1 MEEFVIAGKPVLI
14 LSKQEVDA
22 EIEQAKLDQ
31 RDANFAGKTLKAF
44 SLMGK
49 DLDNGVNLENS
60 LIIGNVFFGDCSIK
74 GNLNLAG
81 TAIDGSLNF
90 SHGKLIGN
98 LLMEKAWIGQ
108 TANMAG
114 INITGSVA
122 MAQARVN
129 GFVSFS
135 QAVILG
141 NLDLRQIES
150 QDYCQNDLKIKG
162 DIILKSAQI
171 NGALDLSGAQIT
183 GDIIIDN
190 ALVRQNLITRDTQTQ
205 GIISLKDAIY
215 NKGLADFTNVAPE
228 KIIQ

>member
-14 LSKQEVDA
+14 WSKQEVDA
-22 EIEQAKLDQ
+22 EIEQAKLDR

-49 DLDNGVNLENS
+49 DLDSGVNLENS

-81 TAIDGSLNF
+81 AAVDGSLNF
-90 SHGKLIGN
+90 SRGKLIGN

-108 TANMAG
+108 TANMASA
-114 INITGSVA
+114 NITGSVA

-141 NLDLRQIES
+141 NVDLRQIEV

-162 DIILKSAQI
+162 DIIFKSAQI
-171 NGALDLSGAQIT
+171 NGALDLSGAQAG
-183 GDIIIDN
+183 GDVVIDN
-190 ALVRQNLITRDTQTQ
+190 ALVRQNLITRDVRAQ
-205 GIISLKDAIY
+205 GAVSLKDAIY
-215 NKGLADFTNVAPE
+215 NKGLADFTNVASE